1 MRSTMSQRCLSYKLL
16 CSHPT
21 CECTLP
27 TMQDILSWHMDV
39 NQAHGFMDVN
49 RSHGIMDVNQA
60 HGFMDVNQSHGFIY
74 ECQPITWDYG
84 F

>member
-49 RSHGIMDVNQA
+49 
-60 HGFMDVNQSHGFIY
+60 QSHGFNY
-74 ECQPITWDYG
+74 GCKPSTWVYGCQPITWVYL
-84 F
+84 